1 MLNHDVVQFGKWMGT
16 PDNVTDLQKTMDVNF
31 YAYIMTA
38 SHALPALKKSRGS
51 IIVLDSNMGKSSI
64 FYAEQENWSLCNY
77 YFMVNMANFC
87 SYGAESMCCKII
99 VLYKFHYFFVKCFPV
114 LVI

>member
-1 MLNHDVVQFGKWMGT
+1 
-16 PDNVTDLQKTMDVNF
+16 MDVNF

-64 FYAEQENWSLCNY
+64 FYAEQENWSLCLCTLHSCSSHL
-77 YFMVNMANFC
+77 MQDPHQTQAN
-87 SYGAESMCCKII
+87 
-99 VLYKFHYFFVKCFPV
+99 VLF
-114 LVI
+114 